1 LRVPGTLSY
10 RNIAVRVVTDAAKR
24 VGRAE
29 GEVVPDG
36 PDDEFEAE
44 TVSAFGE
51 AFNNVAIHGYEG
63 ITPGDVEIAIDVTAD
78 SIVVEIVDMGHTFD
92 PALIPDPQ
100 LETLP
105 EGGMGLFIIRSFV
118 DDVEYEPGPPNVL
131 RLKKRRARVNHTP
144 SVAPTPVLHDGVRR
158 SPSDRV

>member
-1 LRVPGTLSY
+1 
-10 RNIAVRVVTDAAKR
+10 
-24 VGRAE
+24 
-29 GEVVPDG
+29 
-36 PDDEFEAE
+36 
-44 TVSAFGE
+44 
-51 AFNNVAIHGYEG
+51 
-63 ITPGDVEIAIDVTAD
+63 VEIAIDVTAD